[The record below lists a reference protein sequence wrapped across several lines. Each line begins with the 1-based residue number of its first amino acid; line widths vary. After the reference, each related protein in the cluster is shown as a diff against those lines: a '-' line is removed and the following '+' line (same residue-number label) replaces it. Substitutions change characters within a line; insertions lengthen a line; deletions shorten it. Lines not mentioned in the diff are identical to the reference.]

1 MPLSSDRHIID
12 EQFSKKLRHF
22 KAQPSGR
29 VWNRLSGNLHLQR
42 RGNTTTQRMLL
53 LAMLILFGFGSFWI
67 TESLQPG
74 KNTSG
79 KKPSNE
85 SAVTLSEKSDASSPA
100 SVITAETK
108 RTDFTPAT
116 AGHYKAYLPE
126 DDLRYLNETDN
137 TTGTTEEWQAADI
150 YADNAD
156 SRVLFGWQPENAE
169 IKPLKLDPA
178 QVTSPA
184 SAIESRAFTDHRS
197 YPSGVRNP
205 DFYIADAAGFYL
217 GFGQT
222 FNSTFIVDAKAY
234 HDENLRF
241 APTFGIAL
249 MLQSGYN
256 FNNKWGIEG
265 AWIIHSQ
272 EGQRYKYLP
281 TNNRTT
287 SLEYIQKH
295 ISFNYMQFPLLVRY
309 KLQGWSGITESPF
322 FVNYSLG
329 VQYGRL
335 LSYSVDESKERV
347 SNQNLFRKNEYA
359 LVAALDYDFI
369 SRKSSFVT
377 VGIRTS
383 LGSNLFVKDT
393 PENLEFDDPHN
404 FLLGVHAAV
413 NFSLKKSPRHTAAV
427 R

>member
-1 MPLSSDRHIID
+1 MPLSSDRHIVD
-12 EQFSKKLRHF
+12 EQFSRKLRHF

-29 VWNRLSGNLHLQR
+29 VWNRLSGSLQLERHVNPAARRGLLFALLLLLGFGTYWLTSTLQPGNNDKAGKQLKVTKGALPEKSLSSKHTLAAATIQQDKNVADLGSGTVNLPLHSEAFSFTNDPDNLTDESYGMQTASFPALSNDSQVPFGWQAENEQMEPLHLQFAEISR
-42 RGNTTTQRMLL
+42 
-53 LAMLILFGFGSFWI
+53 
-67 TESLQPG
+67 P
-74 KNTSG
+74 
-79 KKPSNE
+79 
-85 SAVTLSEKSDASSPA
+85 SAVFAKGINDNQQVYPA
-100 SVITAETK
+100 
-108 RTDFTPAT
+108 
-116 AGHYKAYLPE
+116 
-126 DDLRYLNETDN
+126 
-137 TTGTTEEWQAADI
+137 AA
-150 YADNAD
+150 
-156 SRVLFGWQPENAE
+156 
-169 IKPLKLDPA
+169 K
-178 QVTSPA
+178 
-184 SAIESRAFTDHRS
+184 
-197 YPSGVRNP
+197 NP
-205 DFYIADAAGFYL
+205 DFYIADAKGFYA

-222 FNSTFIVDAKAY
+222 FNTTFIADSKAY

-241 APTFGIAL
+241 SPTFGIAL
-249 MLQSGYN
+249 MIQGGYN
-256 FNNKWGIEG
+256 FNNKWGLEG

-295 ISFNYMQFPLLVRY
+295 ISFNYMQFPLLFRH

-335 LSYSVDESKERV
+335 VSYSVDESKERV
-347 SNQNLFRKNEYA
+347 SNQQLFRKNEYA

-383 LGSNLFVKDT
+383 IGSNLFVKDT

-404 FLLGVHAAV
+404 FLLGVHAAI
-413 NFSLKKSPRHTAAV
+413 NFSLKRNMQVAGQ
-427 R
+427 

>member
-12 EQFSKKLRHF
+12 EQFSKKLRHY

-29 VWNRLSGNLHLQR
+29 VWNRLTGNLHLQR
-42 RGNTTTQRMLL
+42 KGNATTQRMLL
-53 LAMLILFGFGSFWI
+53 MALLILLGFGSFWI
-67 TESLQPG
+67 TDSLQPG
-74 KNTSG
+74 KNASG
-79 KKPSNE
+79 NKPTNE
-85 SAVTLSEKSDASSPA
+85 PALSLPEKSDTFSPA
-100 SVITAETK
+100 SVVTAESK
-108 RTDFTPAT
+108 KKNLADAT
-116 AGHYKAYLPE
+116 AGHYKAYLPKNE
-126 DDLRYLNETDN
+126 LLNLNETDN
-137 TTGTTEEWQAADI
+137 STGTAEEGQAAEI
-150 YADNAD
+150 YSVNTD
-156 SRVLFGWQPENAE
+156 SRMLFGWQSENAE
-169 IKPLKLDPA
+169 IEPLRLHPA
-178 QVTSPA
+178 LVTGPA
-184 SAIESRAFTDHRS
+184 CAIEKRAFDDRQP
-197 YPSGVRNP
+197 YPAGARNP
-205 DFYIADAAGFYL
+205 DFYIADVAGLYF

-256 FNNKWGIEG
+256 FNNRWGIEG

-295 ISFNYMQFPLLVRY
+295 VSFNYMQFPLLVRY

-347 SNQNLFRKNEYA
+347 SNQNLFGKNEYA

-369 SRKSSFVT
+369 SRKSTFVT
-377 VGIRTS
+377 VGLRTS

-413 NFSLKKSPRHTAAV
+413 NFSLKKSPRPVTAV